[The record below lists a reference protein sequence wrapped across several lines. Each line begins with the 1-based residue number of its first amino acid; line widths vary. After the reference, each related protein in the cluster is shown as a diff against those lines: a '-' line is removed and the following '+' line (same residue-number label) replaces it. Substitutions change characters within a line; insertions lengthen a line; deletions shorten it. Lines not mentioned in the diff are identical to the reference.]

1 MKIVQ
6 VATTGKKVHIPEKL
20 TKQEQIYEE
29 LASIVGNKY
38 VEDDIGVL
46 YVYSKDMTEL
56 DQYLPNLI
64 VMPKTT
70 EEVSEILKLA
80 NKYKVPVQCQV
91 KGLNMGGVHAPL
103 AGGIMIDL
111 RRMNRILEIDE
122 EAEYALV
129 EAGVTWADLR
139 KELQE
144 KHPNFR
150 LSYPFAPAQTGVVSN
165 ALLGGHLRFSTKY
178 GPPSDQI
185 LSAEVVLP
193 TGEIAYVGSRGL
205 VKAWDHRQDLPDLLG
220 LFIAWHG
227 TTGIVTKASI
237 RIIPKPKYEEKIVF
251 GTKNVETTCELPRRL
266 ARTHSFDAVSVIDW
280 RYLMVAMKKCSDIPI
295 TGPPDD
301 IPEGIHTVIYSSFE
315 SEEELA
321 SKRKIA
327 KSLAEK
333 YDAQIMPPE
342 VFDVEFRRQADA
354 IDGCPVLGAPG
365 GVGMC
370 FSGAGKGAG
379 LSWIG
384 GLGPDKYIKNL
395 WVKTREIFAKYQK
408 IFPQLVVHEMCWGH
422 IGCFREIVS
431 FDVCD
436 PEQVEQ
442 VRKAHE
448 EEVRLLLDH
457 GYVIYKP
464 PKFATDI
471 IINEYMDKGFY
482 QLMKKIRETLD
493 PNHIMAPGRWEL
505 HEE

>member
-1 MKIVQ
+1 
-6 VATTGKKVHIPEKL
+6 L

-139 KELQE
+139 RELQE

-227 TTGIVTKASI
+227 TTGIVTKAS
-237 RIIPKPKYEEKIVF
+237 
-251 GTKNVETTCELPRRL
+251 
-266 ARTHSFDAVSVIDW
+266 
-280 RYLMVAMKKCSDIPI
+280 
-295 TGPPDD
+295 
-301 IPEGIHTVIYSSFE
+301 
-315 SEEELA
+315 
-321 SKRKIA
+321 
-327 KSLAEK
+327 
-333 YDAQIMPPE
+333 
-342 VFDVEFRRQADA
+342 
-354 IDGCPVLGAPG
+354 
-365 GVGMC
+365 
-370 FSGAGKGAG
+370 
-379 LSWIG
+379 
-384 GLGPDKYIKNL
+384 
-395 WVKTREIFAKYQK
+395 
-408 IFPQLVVHEMCWGH
+408 
-422 IGCFREIVS
+422 
-431 FDVCD
+431 
-436 PEQVEQ
+436 
-442 VRKAHE
+442 
-448 EEVRLLLDH
+448 
-457 GYVIYKP
+457 
-464 PKFATDI
+464 
-471 IINEYMDKGFY
+471 
-482 QLMKKIRETLD
+482 
-493 PNHIMAPGRWEL
+493 
-505 HEE
+505 